1 MKKRFD
7 NTKQLSRRFG
17 KKQIKQQLIDSL
29 GFNKKID
36 KEDLNM
42 LADKVNDCQE
52 VLNIIKECE
61 DIIKT
66 NRKNIIC
73 FSYQQGKFFKKFKEN
88 RKFKNLAEQFKITK
102 GTTIFKKNIVKLIN
116 KYLKMMASS
125 ITLNFSKSYYK
136 DIKNICKE
144 SHKFFR

>member
-1 MKKRFD
+1 MKKRSD

-66 NRKNIIC
+66 NRKNIIR

-102 GTTIFKKNIVKLIN
+102 GTTIFKKIL
-116 KYLKMMASS
+116 
-125 ITLNFSKSYYK
+125 LN
-136 DIKNICKE
+136 
-144 SHKFFR
+144 